1 MPGGG
6 AVGAKVAFIETAGS
20 VLSTPM
26 QLGPTMRIPY
36 LRTTAISRRS
46 RSTPSP
52 PTSRN
57 PAEITTNPATPAAPH
72 SSATAITCSFGTT
85 IIASS
90 TGSGTSAIDA

>member
-6 AVGAKVAFIETAGS
+6 AVGAKVAFIEIAGS
-20 VLSTPM
+20 VLITPM
-26 QLGPTMRIPY
+26 QLGPTMRIPC
-36 LRTTAISRRS
+36 LRTTSIRRCS

-72 SSATAITCSFGTT
+72 SSATPITCSFGTT
-85 IIASS
+85 TTARS
-90 TGSGTSAIDA
+90 TRSGTSEIEP